1 MKPMVNIKAILTDLF
16 VLSQRCYG
24 YELDLDLDFVLDF
37 DLGFGL
43 ACKKCERLLLILFE
57 LWRKRNWIGLG
68 SGRKR
73 RQEEESH
80 WAAAG

>member
-1 MKPMVNIKAILTDLF
+1 MKPMVNMKAILTDLF

-24 YELDLDLDFVLDF
+24 YDLDLDFDFVVDFVFDYDFDF

-43 ACKKCERLLLILFE
+43 ACEKCERLLWLLFE
-57 LWRKRNWIGLG
+57 LWRKRIWIGLG

-73 RQEEESH
+73 R
-80 WAAAG
+80 